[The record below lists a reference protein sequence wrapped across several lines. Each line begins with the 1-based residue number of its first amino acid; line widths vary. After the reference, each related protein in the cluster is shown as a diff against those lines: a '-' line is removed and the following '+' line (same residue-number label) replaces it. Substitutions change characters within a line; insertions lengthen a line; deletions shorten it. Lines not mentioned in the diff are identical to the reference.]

1 MEPTPLYQ
9 GLTFYEKYIRTQEL
23 LALQKPRA
31 EQANHDEL
39 CFQVTHQAAEL
50 WMKVCH
56 QELEENV
63 RRMDADRLAEAAH
76 GFHRCTEALKV
87 CCAGLV
93 VLETMSPLNYHGVR
107 VTLGRGSGQDSPGF
121 NRILDCGPWVWAP
134 FARVLERG
142 KKALIDIHR
151 KPSEHWDLF
160 RLVEEMMAFDEE
172 FQRFRYSHFS
182 LVRRIIGADVKSLK
196 GIPASTLSKGTTEP
210 LFKELWDVINVL
222 TRETS
227 DVYGGH

>member
-1 MEPTPLYQ
+1 MEQVPLYQ
-9 GLTFYEKYIRTQEL
+9 GLTFYEKYVQTQGL

-39 CFQVTHQAAEL
+39 CFQVTHQAMEL
-50 WMKVCH
+50 WLKVVH

-63 RRMDADRLAEAAH
+63 RRMDDDKLLEAAH
-76 GFHRCTEALKV
+76 GFHRCVEILKV
-87 CCAGLV
+87 CCVGLG
-93 VLETMSPLNYHGVR
+93 VLETMSPLSYHGIR

-121 NRILDCGPWVWAP
+121 NRLLDCRPWVWPP
-134 FARVLERG
+134 FERVMQRRKL
-142 KKALIDIHR
+142 ALIDVHR
-151 KPSEHWDLF
+151 KPTEHWDEY
-160 RLVEEMMAFDEE
+160 RLASELMAFDEG
-172 FQRFRYSHFS
+172 FQTFRYAHFS

-196 GIPASTLSKGTTEP
+196 GIPASSLSRGTTEP

-227 DVYGGH
+227 DLYGGH